1 MKKRKLQS
9 ELQVKTFSLTVF
21 LLGIE
26 KKTTAPNGITR
37 EPRTPNLDLMTD
49 LIAVSISLRNVILI
63 DQAEIFWSR
72 TTKVI
77 SHVDPLHPL
86 EEEEAICMIK
96 HLPLPFPAKKMS
108 WPKNNPFFSFTKST
122 LGVTLLPLKIFHF
135 YNFLGCPSSCSLGC
149 CWIQELLKKSIS

>member
-1 MKKRKLQS
+1 M
-9 ELQVKTFSLTVF
+9 TVF

-26 KKTTAPNGITR
+26 KKTTAQNGITR

-96 HLPLPFPAKKMS
+96 HLPLPFPAKKMP
-108 WPKNNPFFSFTKST
+108 WPKNNPFFSFA
-122 LGVTLLPLKIFHF
+122 
-135 YNFLGCPSSCSLGC
+135 NFLLYSSEYSLEGLRLNLRL
-149 CWIQELLKKSIS
+149 QYFGHLMQRADSQGKNPDAGKD